1 MVYEPLP
8 PDHPDTYAP
17 NAEYLS
23 AYKLMMGSDNNLADR
38 RTAAL
43 DAFRDIAER
52 FPNDPLVVLH
62 LSRLENDSYND
73 LIVMHEK

>member
-1 MVYEPLP
+1 MVYEPLS

-17 NAEYLS
+17 NAEYLR
-23 AYKLMMGSDNNLADR
+23 AYKLMTDNEDNLDN

-43 DAFRDIAER
+43 DAFRGLAER
-52 FPNDPLVVLH
+52 FPNNPLVVLH
-62 LSRLENDSYND
+62 LDRLKNNLYND